1 MTIPDVTTD
10 LIEIDPEQPE
20 ASVIARAAAVIERG
34 GILAI
39 PTDALYALVADPY
52 NLSAVGRVFFAKG
65 RESNRALPLL
75 VSDLLMAEELTTEIT
90 LRFQLLARKY
100 WPGPLT
106 MIVPASAKVPMKL
119 TGNSGRLALR
129 HSKSNT
135 AQALLEYLG
144 RPLIA
149 TSANLSGNPTCRA
162 GIEVFGTMDG
172 RVDLV
177 LDGGHCNGQGATT
190 IDISEPYWRVIKE
203 GAIEERELAEVLK
216 GN

>member
-1 MTIPDVTTD
+1 VTIPDVPTD

-106 MIVPASAKVPMKL
+106 TIVPASAKVPMKL

-149 TSANLSGNPTCRA
+149 TSANLSGNPTCRS

-177 LDGGHCNGQGATT
+177 LDGGHCTGQGATT

>member
-1 MTIPDVTTD
+1 MTTD

-20 ASVIARAAAVIERG
+20 ASIIARAAAVIERG
-34 GILAI
+34 GVLAI
-39 PTDALYALVADPY
+39 PTDALYTLVADPY
-52 NLSAVGRVFFAKG
+52 NLAAVGRVFQAKG
-65 RESNRALPLL
+65 RESTRALPLL
-75 VSDLLMAEELTTEIT
+75 VSDLLMAEDLTNEIT
-90 LRFQLLARKY
+90 QRFQLLARKY

-106 MIVPASAKVPMKL
+106 VIVPASAKVPMKL
-119 TGNSGRLALR
+119 TGNTGRLALR

-149 TSANLSGNPTCRA
+149 TSANISGNPTCRA

-172 RVDLV
+172 RLDLV
-177 LDGGHCNGQGATT
+177 LDGGHCIGQGATT